1 MEKYKQEI
9 QKYVKYIGESNFEYS
24 VNISLMNK
32 YIYVETPKVGCST
45 IKNVLQRME
54 LNYPDLVRDD
64 FEDIHDRHYSPLIS
78 PSQTCGFDRL
88 LHDPN
93 FFVFSFAR
101 NPYTRLLSAYLD
113 KIKNNRPP
121 KKSILSAMGQSPD
134 NIEKQIPFNEF
145 IDVICN
151 LDIAYMNPHWRIQ
164 YYQTMQDSIDYDFVG
179 RMENFQED
187 YIYVFNKINKNY
199 SDYYSP
205 EIRHATNSHK
215 LLQEYFD
222 DKLTEKVYEKYKID
236 FTHFG
241 YDKNLPI

>member
-9 QKYVKYIGESNFEYS
+9 EKYIGYIGANNFEYS

-45 IKNVLQRME
+45 IKSVLQRME

-88 LHDPN
+88 LNNPQ

-121 KKSILSAMGQSPD
+121 KKSILKALGENPD
-134 NIEKQIPFNEF
+134 NIEKEIPFDEF
-145 IDVICN
+145 IRVICDLN
-151 LDIAYMNPHWRIQ
+151 IQQMNPHWRVQ
-164 YYQTMQDSIDYDFVG
+164 YYQTMHDSIEFDFVG

-187 YIYVFNKINKNY
+187 CISVFSKINGSY
-199 SDYYSP
+199 ADYYSP
-205 EIRHATNSHK
+205 EVRHATNSNALLHK
-215 LLQEYFD
+215 YFD
-222 DKLTEKVYEKYKID
+222 DKLTEKVYEKFKID
-236 FTHFG
+236 FRHFG
-241 YDKNLPI
+241 YDKNLPR